1 MSNDCYLSFCPVAKA
16 CEVLEPR
23 WTLLVLC
30 ELFSGASRFNEIHRG
45 VAGMS
50 PTLLSRRLKEM
61 EKNGLLTRSVKGL
74 RGEITYATTQM
85 AEELR
90 PIVLA
95 LGKWAHRN
103 VDRDLTLDNLDA
115 RLLMW
120 NVRRKADVALMP
132 PARQWVIQFSF
143 SDQKPG
149 PDQKPGSEPTASP
162 DQKPREDDF
171 WLVVRRGS
179 PTDLC
184 FLDPGQD
191 VDLFIHAQL
200 RAMTSV
206 FLGYTTLTGEVSR
219 GNIQLTGVRQLAASM
234 TDWFVPTVYAAA

>member
-23 WTLLVLC
+23 WTLLVLS
-30 ELFSGASRFNEIHRG
+30 ELFSGAARFNDIHRG
-45 VAGMS
+45 VPGMS
-50 PTLLSRRLKEM
+50 PSLLSRRLKEM
-61 EKNGLLTRSVKGL
+61 EKNGLLTRTVKGL
-74 RGEITYATTQM
+74 RGEITYATTPM

-90 PIVLA
+90 PVVLA

-103 VDRDLTLDNLDA
+103 VDRDLTLDHLDA

-132 PARQWVIQFSF
+132 PARQWVIQFTF
-143 SDQKPG
+143 SDPKPDRG
-149 PDQKPGSEPTASP
+149 EKSGA
-162 DQKPREDDF
+162 DDF

-179 PTDLC
+179 ATDLC
-184 FLDPGQD
+184 FVDPGQD
-191 VDLFIHAQL
+191 VDLFIHADL

-206 FLGYTTLTGEVSR
+206 FLGYTTLAGEVSR
-219 GNIQLTGVRQLAASM
+219 GKIHLTGVRQLASRMA
-234 TDWFVPTVYAAA
+234 DWFVPTVYAAA

>member
-30 ELFSGASRFNEIHRG
+30 ELFVGATRFNEIHRG
-45 VAGMS
+45 VPGMS
-50 PTLLSRRLKEM
+50 PSLLSKRLKEM
-61 EKNGLLTRSVKGL
+61 EANGLLTRNVKGA
-74 RGEITYATTQM
+74 RGEITYALTAM

-90 PIVLA
+90 PVVLA

-103 VDRDLTLDNLDA
+103 VDRELTLDHLDA

-132 PARQWVIQFSF
+132 PARQWVIQFRF
-143 SDQKPG
+143 
-149 PDQKPGSEPTASP
+149 PDQKPEE
-162 DQKPREDDF
+162 RDF
-171 WLVVRRGS
+171 WLVAKRGT

-184 FLDPGQD
+184 TLDPGQD
-191 VDLFIHAQL
+191 VDLYVHADL

-206 FLGYTTLTGEVSR
+206 FLGYSKLLGEVDR
-219 GNIQLTGVRQLAASM
+219 GKIQLTGDRRLASAM
-234 TDWFVPTVYAAA
+234 PDWFVPTMYAAA

>member
-1 MSNDCYLSFCPVAKA
+1 MSNDTYLSFCPVAKA

-30 ELFSGASRFNEIHRG
+30 ELFVGSSRFNEIHRG
-45 VAGMS
+45 VPGMS

-61 EKNGLLTRSVKGL
+61 EKNGLLTRTVKAP
-74 RGEITYATTQM
+74 RGEITYATTPI
-85 AEELR
+85 ADELR
-90 PIVLA
+90 PVVLA

-103 VDRDLTLDNLDA
+103 VDRDLTLDHLDA

-120 NVRRKADVALMP
+120 NVRRKADVTLMP

-143 SDQKPG
+143 PEQNPG
-149 PDQKPGSEPTASP
+149 EGDY
-162 DQKPREDDF
+162 
-171 WLVVRRGS
+171 WLVTRRGS

-184 FLDPGQD
+184 FLDPGQE
-191 VDLFIHAQL
+191 VDLYVYANL

-206 FLGYTTLTGEVSR
+206 FLGYTSLAAEVSR
-219 GNIQLTGVRQLAASM
+219 DTIQMTGVRQLAATM
-234 TDWFVPTVYAAA
+234 TDWFVPTVYAGI

>member
-1 MSNDCYLSFCPVAKA
+1 MSHDSYLSFCPIAKA

-30 ELFSGASRFNEIHRG
+30 ELFSGAARFNEIHRG
-45 VAGMS
+45 VPGMS

-61 EKNGLLTRSVKGL
+61 EKNGLLTRTVKGVTGEGL
-74 RGEITYATTQM
+74 RGEITYATTPM
-85 AEELR
+85 AAELR
-90 PIVLA
+90 PVVLA

-132 PARQWVIQFSF
+132 PAPQWVIQFSF
-143 SDQKPG
+143 AETGSDQPQQA
-149 PDQKPGSEPTASP
+149 DY
-162 DQKPREDDF
+162 
-171 WLVVRRGS
+171 WLVARRGN

-191 VDLFIHAQL
+191 VDLFIHADL

-206 FLGYTTLTGEVSR
+206 FLGYTSLAGEVSR
-219 GNIQLTGVRQLAASM
+219 GAVQLTGVRQLAASM
-234 TDWFVPTVYAAA
+234 TQWFVPTVYAAA

>member
-1 MSNDCYLSFCPVAKA
+1 MSNDCYLSFCPIAKA

-45 VAGMS
+45 VPGMS

-61 EKNGLLTRSVKGL
+61 EKNGLLTRSVTGL
-74 RGEITYATTQM
+74 RGDITYATTAM
-85 AEELR
+85 ADELR
-90 PIVLA
+90 PVVLA

-143 SDQKPG
+143 SDNKPG
-149 PDQKPGSEPTASP
+149 PDHDSSS
-162 DQKPREDDF
+162 DQKQGEVDF
-171 WLVVRRGS
+171 WLVARRGS

-184 FLDPGQD
+184 FVDPGQD

-219 GNIQLTGVRQLAASM
+219 GKIQLTGVRQLAATM